1 MKKIFN
7 FKSILT
13 LGAFAF
19 SSLSIAQEEVITK
32 AVERPM
38 YDKLGISPTV
48 LFTIMTLLTV
58 VLVIALVG
66 LANSTSN
73 VIKFKHNKTKKTGL
87 LLLVGLFSST
97 SFAADNGASEYF
109 MDFPDQAFWAF
120 LILDVI
126 IVMVILYFVGIM
138 KGALTDYKI
147 VKEHN
152 TIFTKW
158 SKSLTNA
165 VEIENEDSILL
176 DHDYDGIRE
185 LDNDLP
191 PWWKYGF
198 YITIVWAG
206 VYFFYYQVLEIGDLQ
221 TAEFEKEMIE
231 GEKQIAAYKEANPNL
246 VNAENVTLLEDDD
259 ALNKGKSIFNEK
271 CSMCHGMSGEGSIG
285 PNLTDEYWIYGHDI
299 GGVFNTISEGANN
312 GMPAWKADLS
322 PVEMQETAS
331 YILSLKFA
339 EGKAPEGEKVT
350 E

>member
-13 LGAFAF
+13 LGTFVL
-19 SSLSIAQEEVITK
+19 SSLSIAQEEVLTK
-32 AVERPM
+32 VTERPM
-38 YDKLGISPTV
+38 YDKLGVSPTV
-48 LFTIMTLLTV
+48 LFTIMALFTV
-58 VLVIALVG
+58 ILVIVLVG
-66 LANSTSN
+66 LANSASN

-87 LLLVGLFSST
+87 LILIGLLSST
-97 SFAADNGASEYF
+97 SFAADNNGSEYF

-126 IVMVILYFVGIM
+126 IVMVILYFIGIM
-138 KGALTDYKI
+138 KGALTDYKLAG
-147 VKEHN
+147 EHKS
-152 TIFTKW
+152 IFSKW
-158 SKSLTNA
+158 NKSLTNA
-165 VEIENEDSILL
+165 VEIEEEDSILM
-176 DHDYDGIRE
+176 DHDYDGIHE

-221 TAEFEKEMIE
+221 TAEFEKEMVE
-231 GEKQIAAYKEANPNL
+231 GEEQIAAYKAANPNL
-246 VNAENVTLLEDDD
+246 VNAENVTLLEDGP
-259 ALNKGKSIFNEK
+259 ALNSGKAIFTEK

-299 GGVFNTISEGANN
+299 GSVFNAISEGATN
-312 GMPAWKADLS
+312 GMPAWKADLT
-322 PVEMQETAS
+322 PTEMQETAS
-331 YILSLKFA
+331 YILSLEFT
-339 EGKAPEGEKVT
+339 EGKAPEGDKVT